1 MAFHRLSRW
10 SPSYS
15 TKEHAVMLTRAEMEV
30 LWVILQHVGGD
41 PEGAR
46 GRADSVNDKLRLI
59 FARAG
64 LGSYLSGAN
73 GRLIEVQ
80 GSLFLRD
87 AK

>member
-1 MAFHRLSRW
+1 MSSFHRLSRW

-15 TKEHAVMLTRAEMEV
+15 TKEHDVKLTRAEMEV

-59 FARAG
+59 LRAP
-64 LGSYLSGAN
+64 GSYLSGAN

-80 GSLFLRD
+80 GSLFLKD